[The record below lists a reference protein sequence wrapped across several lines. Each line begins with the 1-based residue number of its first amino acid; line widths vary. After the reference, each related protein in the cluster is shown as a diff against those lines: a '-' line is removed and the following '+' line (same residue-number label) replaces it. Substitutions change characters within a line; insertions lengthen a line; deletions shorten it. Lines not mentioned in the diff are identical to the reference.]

1 MSGAGEELGRKIG
14 SAQDL
19 QSIVR
24 SMKALAASN
33 IGQYERAVAALQKY
47 YRTVELAVRA

>member
-1 MSGAGEELGRKIG
+1 MSGVSEELGRKIG
-14 SAQDL
+14 GAQDL

-33 IGQYERAVAALQKY
+33 IGQYERAVAALLNS
-47 YRTVELAVRA
+47 RCARAAGW